1 MRTKAMKAWMSYLL
15 ACSGLLL
22 IPLVGLIYIHL
33 NQDTGTAYSLMT
45 DLDRQ
50 IPFIK
55 GFVVPYLAWYGY
67 LAVGF
72 LYIAYRDRANYLQ
85 TLVEFII
92 GLLLCYGVYAI
103 YQTTVPRPDII
114 GSDWLLQTVRW
125 VYSSDQPF
133 NCFPSTHVLTAY
145 LMLRAYLRSTRIAM
159 TYRIISASMA
169 ILIIVSTLFVK
180 QHVLMDIVGAVI
192 VAEGVVYVVSR
203 GRRAWLT
210 GSMAAS
216 ARQDKLERGLKQ

>member
-1 MRTKAMKAWMSYLL
+1 MRTKAWVSYLL

-33 NQDTGTAYSLMT
+33 NQDNGTAYSLMT

-55 GFVVPYLAWYGY
+55 GFVVPYLSWYVF

-72 LYIAYRDRANYLQ
+72 LYLAYRDRSNYIQ

-92 GLLLCYGVYAI
+92 GLLLCYSVYAI
-103 YQTTVPRPDII
+103 YQTTVPRPNIE
-114 GSDWLLQTVRW
+114 GSDWLLRTVQW
-125 VYSSDQPF
+125 VYRSDEPF

-145 LMLRAYLRSTRIAM
+145 LMMRAYLRSKRIAM
-159 TYRIISASMA
+159 SHTIIVTSMA

-180 QHVLMDIVGAVI
+180 QHVLMDIVGAVL
-192 VAEGVVYVVSR
+192 VAEGVVYLVERSR
-203 GRRAWLT
+203 RTWLT
-210 GSMAAS
+210 GSTAAS

>member
-1 MRTKAMKAWMSYLL
+1 MRTKAWVSYLL
-15 ACSGLLL
+15 ACSGLLM

-33 NQDTGTAYSLMT
+33 NQDSGTVYSLMT

-50 IPFIK
+50 IPFIQ
-55 GFVVPYLAWYGY
+55 GFVVPYLFWYVF

-72 LYIAYRDRANYLQ
+72 LYLAYQDRSNYFQ

-92 GLLLCYGVYAI
+92 GLLLCYSVYAI
-103 YQTTVPRPDII
+103 YQTTVPRPDIE
-114 GSDWLLQTVRW
+114 GSDWLLRTVQW
-125 VYSSDQPF
+125 VYRSDEPF

-145 LMLRAYLRSTRIAM
+145 LMMRAYLRSVPIALR
-159 TYRIISASMA
+159 YKIIAAGMS

-180 QHVLMDIVGAVI
+180 QHVLLDIVGAVL
-192 VAEGVVYVVSR
+192 VAEGVVYVVERSR
-203 GRRAWLT
+203 RTWLT
-210 GSMAAS
+210 GSTAAS

>member
-1 MRTKAMKAWMSYLL
+1 MRTKAWVSYLL
-15 ACSGLLL
+15 ACSGLLM
-22 IPLVGLIYIHL
+22 IPLVGLIYIQL
-33 NQDTGTAYSLMT
+33 NQDNGTAYSLMT

-55 GFVVPYLAWYGY
+55 GFVVPYLFWYVF

-72 LYIAYRDRANYLQ
+72 LYLAYRDRSNYFQ

-92 GLLLCYGVYAI
+92 GLLLCYSVYAI
-103 YQTTVPRPDII
+103 YQTTVPRPDIS
-114 GSDWLLQTVRW
+114 GSDWLLQTVQW
-125 VYSSDQPF
+125 VYRSDQPF

-145 LMLRAYLRSTRIAM
+145 LMMRSYLRSVPIALRYKM
-159 TYRIISASMA
+159 IAAGMS

-180 QHVLMDIVGAVI
+180 QHVLMDIVGAVL
-192 VAEGVVYVVSR
+192 VAEGVVYVVERSR
-203 GRRAWLT
+203 RTWLT
-210 GSMAAS
+210 GSTAAS

>member
-1 MRTKAMKAWMSYLL
+1 MRTKAWVSYLL

-22 IPLVGLIYIHL
+22 IPLVGLNYIHL

-55 GFVVPYLAWYGY
+55 GFVVPYLGWYGF

-72 LYIAYRDRANYLQ
+72 LYLAYRDRSNYFQ

-103 YQTTVPRPDII
+103 YQTTVPRPDLA
-114 GSDWLLQTVRW
+114 GSDWLLRTVQW
-125 VYSSDQPF
+125 VYSSDEPF

-145 LMLRAYLRSTRIAM
+145 LMMRAYLRSVPIAIR
-159 TYRIISASMA
+159 YKIITAGTA
-169 ILIIVSTLFVK
+169 VLIIASTLFVK
-180 QHVLMDIVGAVI
+180 QHVIMDIVGAVL
-192 VAEGVVYVVSR
+192 VAECVVYVVSKSK
-203 GRRAWLT
+203 RAWSI
-210 GSMAAS
+210 GSIAAG
-216 ARQDKLERGLKQ
+216 ARQDELERGLKQ

>member
-1 MRTKAMKAWMSYLL
+1 MRTKAWMSYLL

-33 NQDTGTAYSLMT
+33 NQDNGAAYSLMT

-55 GFVVPYLAWYGY
+55 GFVVPYLSWYVF

-72 LYIAYRDRANYLQ
+72 LYLAYRDRANYIQ

-92 GLLLCYGVYAI
+92 GLLLCYSVYAI
-103 YQTTVPRPDII
+103 YQTTVPRPDIE
-114 GSDWLLQTVRW
+114 GGDWLLRTVQW
-125 VYSSDQPF
+125 VYRSDEPF

-145 LMLRAYLRSTRIAM
+145 LMMRAYLRSKRIAM
-159 TYRIISASMA
+159 PHTIIVTSMA

-180 QHVLMDIVGAVI
+180 QHVLMDIVGAVL
-192 VAEGVVYVVSR
+192 VAEGVVYLVERSR
-203 GRRAWLT
+203 RTWLT
-210 GSMAAS
+210 GSTAAS